1 MFFLGVFGRVG
12 VQTALVSFKFNLEC
26 ESDTWAPFHRGLILY
41 KIRVVFSPF
50 SDTRYHEMFFLG
62 VFGPGEYQVALVSS
76 KLPNSVCEKDTAHLV
91 PLFTEVWLPT
101 IWIFDSDFK
110 TTNYLWFLE
119 RNFDSWL
126 FPLLCNGLG
135 SAKRVFWSASAK
147 WCGTPCDTPWVKIV
161 STCLTSNYIFNMVR
175 LFGRD
180 NPKERIIL
188 FLHLS
193 TEGFLRSI
201 MNWPPSRGQE

>member
-12 VQTALVSFKFNLEC
+12 VQTALVTFKFNLEG

-91 PLFTEVWLPT
+91 PLFTEV
-101 IWIFDSDFK
+101 
-110 TTNYLWFLE
+110 
-119 RNFDSWL
+119 
-126 FPLLCNGLG
+126 
-135 SAKRVFWSASAK
+135 
-147 WCGTPCDTPWVKIV
+147 
-161 STCLTSNYIFNMVR
+161 
-175 LFGRD
+175 
-180 NPKERIIL
+180 
-188 FLHLS
+188 
-193 TEGFLRSI
+193 
-201 MNWPPSRGQE
+201 